1 MTPIFARHTEH
12 RRLHE
17 VESLDKKLLH
27 ALIID
32 DSPDD
37 AELTAHTLR
46 RGGYMPKT
54 QRVQDISGMQS
65 ALAKTAWDVVISEI
79 DVPQLSVSSVL
90 DLLRHAKQ
98 DAPCI
103 VITRTVSDEDM
114 AKLLNAGVRDIVFKS
129 QSSRLAPVI
138 EREIAVARDRRELH
152 AAQQALTQLQ
162 QRYRALVDGSHEAI
176 CYAHDGMHTDANR
189 AYLALFGYDDIKDLE
204 EIPVLNLIDKAGH
217 PRLKEYFRK
226 PERAPQGGEA
236 NEFTAIRK
244 DGTRIPVQ
252 IAISAI
258 TMGEENWHQITISD
272 ISRNKTIEHKLQYLH
287 EHDPLTG
294 LYNRHHFL
302 QELGKAIAAT
312 QAKGGNS
319 VLLYIAMDQ
328 LKEFNDAHGFTAGD
342 RLLLKLAKLFREHLR
357 ENDVLARFG
366 GDEFTAIL
374 PDVNERHGQNAAK
387 ALQKALKET
396 RFSEGN
402 KTFEC
407 SCTVNITVIDAAVES
422 VEKALALAYRAH
434 STSRAPRQEPKP
446 DIEAAPVVQPP
457 AAPIVIARARA
468 EVTPAAATTPGPA
481 NPMAK
486 AIETALRTDG
496 FHLLYQPIV
505 NLHGDASEN
514 FEVLVRMTTASNDML
529 AAAEFMQIAEQ
540 TKLTKAIDHWVVRR
554 AIKTLGERRDNGHQ
568 TTFFINLSASALSDD
583 ELPVVILD
591 SLRSTGVK
599 GGSLVFE
606 ISESNLAEHA
616 KESTAFISSLK
627 KLGCRFAADDFGNRR
642 GGAPLPQP
650 LEFLKIDN
658 ALVHSLINAS
668 AGQAVVKELFQ
679 TASTDN
685 RRVIV
690 KNVEDAASL
699 AVLWNYGVEYV
710 QGNYFQA
717 PNADLTYNF
726 AGESIDSDEATTNW
740 SRVDR

>member
-1 MTPIFARHTEH
+1 M
-12 RRLHE
+12 
-17 VESLDKKLLH
+17 DKKLLH

-54 QRVQDISGMQS
+54 QRVQDIAGMQS
-65 ALAKTAWDVVISEI
+65 ALAKTTWDVVISEI

-90 DLLRHAKQ
+90 DILRHAKQ

-114 AKLLNAGVRDIVFKS
+114 AKLLGAGVRDIVFKS

-189 AYLALFGYDDIKDLE
+189 AYLALFGYDDVKDLE

-217 PRLKEYFRK
+217 PRMKEYFRK
-226 PERAPQGGEA
+226 PERAPQSGEG

-252 IAISAI
+252 ISISAI
-258 TMGEENWHQITISD
+258 TMGEENWHQIAVSD
-272 ISRNKTIEHKLQYLH
+272 ISRSKTIEHKLQYLH

-302 QELGKAIAAT
+302 QELAKAITAA
-312 QAKGGNS
+312 QSKSGNS
-319 VLLYIAMDQ
+319 VLLYIAIEQ
-328 LKEFNDAHGFTAGD
+328 LKDFNDANGFTAGD
-342 RLLLKLAKLFREHLR
+342 RLLLKLAKLFREQLR

-374 PDVNERHGQNAAK
+374 PNVNERHGQNAAK

-396 RFSEGN
+396 RFSEGDE
-402 KTFEC
+402 TFDC
-407 SCTVNITVIDAAVES
+407 GCVVNVTVIDATVEN
-422 VEKALALAYRAH
+422 VEEALALAHRAYLAGR
-434 STSRAPRQEPKP
+434 SPREEPRP
-446 DIEAAPVVQPP
+446 DAVQPSAAPT
-457 AAPIVIARARA
+457 VIAQAPA
-468 EVTPAAATTPGPA
+468 ETTSAAATTPSPA
-481 NPMAK
+481 NSMAK

-496 FHLLYQPIV
+496 FRLLYQPIV
-505 NLHGDASEN
+505 NLLGDASEN
-514 FEVLVRMTTASNDML
+514 FEVLVRMTTAGNDML
-529 AAAEFMQIAEQ
+529 AAAEFMPIAEQ

-554 AIKTLGERRDNGHQ
+554 AIKTLGNRRENGHQ

-606 ISESNLAEHA
+606 ISESTLAEHA

-642 GGAPLPQP
+642 GGPPLPQP

-658 ALVHSLINAS
+658 TLIHSLINAS

-679 TASTDN
+679 SASTDN

-717 PNADLTYNF
+717 PDADLTYNF

-740 SRVDR
+740 SRIDR